1 MDTIIALGIM
11 FGPFIIIILALCLL
25 IHLLHNSA
33 RKYYRSQGMSEEEI
47 KERIR
52 ENESACCH
60 RENESACCH
69 RYDNPPREMSYLES
83 MRIKGDSELMHVSP
97 EAIILYENLTGKEM
111 SYLESVAIREDSKL
125 YHMSDT
131 AIVMKRYGGR

>member
-11 FGPFIIIILALCLL
+11 FGPFIIIILALLL
-25 IHLLHNSA
+25 IIHLLHNSA

-52 ENESACCH
+52 ENESACC
-60 RENESACCH
+60 R
-69 RYDNPPREMSYLES
+69 RYDNTSPKEMSYLES
-83 MRIKGDSELMHVSP
+83 MRIRGDSELMHVSP

-111 SYLESVAIREDSKL
+111 SYLESMAIREDSKL

>member
-33 RKYYRSQGMSEEEI
+33 RKRYREQGLSEEEI
-47 KERIR
+47 KKRIR
-52 ENESACCH
+52 EVDSVGCYMH
-60 RENESACCH
+60 
-69 RYDNPPREMSYLES
+69 DNTSPKEMSYLES
-83 MRIKGDSELMHVSP
+83 MRIRGDSELMHVSP

-111 SYLESVAIREDSKL
+111 SYLESMAIREDSKL